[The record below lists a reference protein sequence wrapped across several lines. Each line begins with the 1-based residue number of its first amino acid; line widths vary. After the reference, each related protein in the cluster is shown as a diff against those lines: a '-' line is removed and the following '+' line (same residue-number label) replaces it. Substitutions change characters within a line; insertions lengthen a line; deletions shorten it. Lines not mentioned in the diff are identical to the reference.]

1 MVKCF
6 CDLCQSECYM
16 EQEFI
21 IPGGRYIDPKDGIDK
36 PKYWRM
42 HLCKD
47 CQEELNHTAGKLMK
61 KKINL

>member
-1 MVKCF
+1 
-6 CDLCQSECYM
+6 M

-47 CQEELNHTAGKLMK
+47 CQKELNHTAGKLMK